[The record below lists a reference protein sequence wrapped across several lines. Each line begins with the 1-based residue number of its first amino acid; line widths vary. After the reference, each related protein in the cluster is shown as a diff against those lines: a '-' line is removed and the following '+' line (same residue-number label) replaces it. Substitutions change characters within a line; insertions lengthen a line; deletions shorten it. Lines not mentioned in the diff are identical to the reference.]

1 MTLPDNRIRFDS
13 TKIDF
18 VTDVGVTSQDHD
30 NYPVAGGQA
39 RFDHQRMYL
48 IGLLSQQSSFNEPT
62 QKRDG
67 TPWFDL
73 NELALKIWVNGEWQY
88 YSTVIPLEDTGSG
101 LITLDSWYQSV
112 SSTLQSLGSEVCFGG
127 TCTVDGVSSIP
138 IPTSAQPYIY
148 SDSRAFLYVN
158 GQALDPRNVSI
169 IGSPATSLQLDEVV
183 LEVND
188 TFHVQIRRV
197 PNTTFITSNVV
208 IS

>member
-18 VTDVGVTSQDHD
+18 VADVGTTSQDHD
-30 NYPVAGGQA
+30 NYPPAGGQA
-39 RFDHQRMYL
+39 RFDHMRMYL
-48 IGLLSQQSSFNEPT
+48 IGLLAQQSSFNEPS

-73 NELALKIWVNGEWQY
+73 NDFSLKIWVNGEWKY
-88 YSTVIPLEDTGSG
+88 YSTVIPLEDTGAGIIS
-101 LITLDSWYQSV
+101 LDDWYQSV
-112 SSTLQSLGSEVCFGG
+112 SAALASLGSEVCFGG

-138 IPTSAQPYIY
+138 IPTSVQAAIK
-148 SDSRAFLYVN
+148 SDSRAFVYVN
-158 GQALDPRNVSI
+158 GQAIDPRTVTI
-169 IGSPATSLQLDEVV
+169 IGSPATSLQLDDVV

-188 TFHVQIRRV
+188 VFHVQIRRV

-208 IS
+208 I